1 MVEMFQQIGDA
12 LGVAWAYF
20 EDESG
25 QLTVPA
31 MLLLAGLALATA
43 ARCAMATLPARQAGL
58 SSVVA
63 FGASVTLVF
72 GLVGLYF
79 LAQVASVGLQ

>member
-12 LGVAWAYF
+12 LGVVWAYF

-25 QLTVPA
+25 QLTIPA
-31 MLLLAGLALATA
+31 MLLLAGLALAIA
-43 ARCAMATLPARQAGL
+43 ARCALATLPAKQAGL

-79 LAQVASVGLQ
+79 LAQVASAGLQ